1 MIIFD
6 IIGVGVVLYAIS
18 FLILLCFVN
27 CDLRLAFYEKLGRSL
42 GRMRGNVVFIV
53 GASSGIG
60 EHTAIILA
68 KNGVKLVL
76 AARRLNELERV
87 KALCLNSSEGKLTTN
102 DILVIQMD
110 ILDIYSHK
118 KYFDQALRHFGH
130 IDILFN
136 NVGRGQRAVFEI
148 IEASVDKQIFD
159 LNVFSTVH
167 LSRVAVNYF
176 INRGVG
182 HIAVTSS
189 LASIMGGPFASS
201 ATASK
206 AALNVSTNENTII
219 FKTISKRFF
228 LYFLFNVI
236 LIVIH
241 NRYFFRILDSSEG
254 KLTTNDILVI
264 QMDILDI
271 YSHKKYFDQALRH
284 FGHIDILFNNVG
296 RGQRAVFE
304 IIEAS
309 VDKQIFDL
317 NVFSTVHLSRVAVN
331 YFINRG
337 VGHIAVT
344 SSLASIMG
352 GPFAS
357 SATASKAALNGYF
370 RSLRAE
376 MVGKNVAVSLICPG
390 PVSTNYEEK
399 SFTDRAGEVYGV
411 QATGK
416 MMGTERCGKLCAVT
430 FANRLDEVWISK
442 FHHLF
447 MSYMAVY
454 FPLVYNVV
462 LNLIGPDKMF
472 KTYAPIE
479 VTNNVNRPRNK

>member
-87 KALCLNSSEGKLTTN
+87 KALCLN
-102 DILVIQMD
+102 
-110 ILDIYSHK
+110 
-118 KYFDQALRHFGH
+118 
-130 IDILFN
+130 
-136 NVGRGQRAVFEI
+136 
-148 IEASVDKQIFD
+148 
-159 LNVFSTVH
+159 
-167 LSRVAVNYF
+167 
-176 INRGVG
+176 
-182 HIAVTSS
+182 
-189 LASIMGGPFASS
+189 
-201 ATASK
+201 
-206 AALNVSTNENTII
+206 
-219 FKTISKRFF
+219 
-228 LYFLFNVI
+228 
-236 LIVIH
+236 
-241 NRYFFRILDSSEG
+241 SSEG